1 MSETYPD
8 FAERRRH
15 LIAEIARQR
24 GELAEAYRNLE
35 KPIHYA
41 EYGLRGVGFLRN
53 NPWIFL
59 ALPAVASTASTV
71 FGLRKKKPPTP
82 APVER
87 HSETRPKGWT
97 GHVMALGGHG
107 WRLYKLY
114 RRIRP
119 YFL

>member
-1 MSETYPD
+1 MSLSRESLD
-8 FAERRRH
+8 ERRD
-15 LIAEIARQR
+15 LLTAQIARQR
-24 GELAEAYRNLE
+24 GELAQAYLNLE

-41 EYGLRGVGFLRN
+41 EYGLRGVGFLRS

-59 ALPAVASTASTV
+59 AVPALVSTASTLL
-71 FGLRKKKPPTP
+71 GLQKKKPATP

-87 HSETRPKGWT
+87 PAENRPKGWT
-97 GHVMALGGHG
+97 HHVKTWGGHG

-119 YFL
+119 YFP